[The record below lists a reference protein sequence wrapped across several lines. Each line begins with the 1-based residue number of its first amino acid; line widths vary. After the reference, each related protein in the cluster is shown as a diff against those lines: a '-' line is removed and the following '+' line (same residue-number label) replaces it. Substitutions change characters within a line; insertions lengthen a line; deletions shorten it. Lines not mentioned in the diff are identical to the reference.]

1 LQSDGFFVAS
11 TLTMADRRESTW
23 RNWIRTGSSRAGWF
37 TAALLLTMHVLPG
50 CKTADYRGATM
61 PAELRAPPA
70 NRVAHM
76 DVAGMVGPGTGTNE
90 INPGD
95 LLEITIASGR
105 SDEDE
110 KQPTQLRVASDGTVD
125 APPIGPV
132 PVAGLEPVMAE
143 QQIVQAAIA
152 RGVFV
157 RPSIT
162 LQVLKPAVNRITVL
176 GAVMEPGVKELPKGS
191 SDLARALAS
200 AGGMTEEASTKVDVL
215 RYSTQ
220 SFMADEGARP
230 PTASSGDVIQA
241 SYSSNVVPATGEM
254 NPPQTTRIDLAQA
267 AEKIAPSYSLGDR
280 DVVMVLPQEKQ
291 FIHVTGLVH
300 QPNQFELPRNQD
312 VTVLDAIAMAGG
324 VSSPVAD
331 KVFVIRRMPDMQKP
345 VVIQVS
351 VNDAKRDGNENLRLT
366 SGDLVSVERTPSTVI
381 VDSVMTLFR
390 VGFSVG
396 GNLVAF

>member
-1 LQSDGFFVAS
+1 
-11 TLTMADRRESTW
+11 MACGHELIWHYCTFAR
-23 RNWIRTGSSRAGWF
+23 GLRAQWP
-37 TAALLLTMHVLPG
+37 AATLLLAMLVFAG

-76 DVAGMVGPGTGTNE
+76 DVAGMVGPGTGTNQ

-95 LLEITIASGR
+95 LLEVTVASGR
-105 SDEDE
+105 SDEEE
-110 KQPTQLRVASDGTVD
+110 KKPIQLRVASDGTVD

-132 PVAGLEPVMAE
+132 PVAGMEPVVAE
-143 QQIVQAAIA
+143 QQIAQAAIA
-152 RGVFV
+152 RGIFV
-157 RPSIT
+157 RPSVT

-220 SFMADEGARP
+220 SFMADAGANSAL
-230 PTASSGDVIQA
+230 ASSGGVRQA
-241 SYSSNVVPATGEM
+241 SYDSNVVPATGET
-254 NPPQTTRIDLAQA
+254 NAPQTTRIDLAQA
-267 AEKIAPSYSLGDR
+267 PEKVAPSYSLGDR

-300 QPNQFELPRNQD
+300 QPNQFEMPRNQD

-331 KVFVIRRMPDMQKP
+331 KVFVIRRLPDMPKP
-345 VVIQVS
+345 AVIRVS
-351 VNDAKRDGNENLRLT
+351 IAEAKRDGNENLRLA
-366 SGDLVSVERTPSTVI
+366 SGDLVSVERTPSTVM